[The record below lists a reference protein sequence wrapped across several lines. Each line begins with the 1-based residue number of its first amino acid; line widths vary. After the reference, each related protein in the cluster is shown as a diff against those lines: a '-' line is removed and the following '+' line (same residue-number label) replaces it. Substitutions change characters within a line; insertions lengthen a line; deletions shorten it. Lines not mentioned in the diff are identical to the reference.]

1 MTQSISSSN
10 SNVVTL
16 WEALPSEVLIALSE
30 IDFGASVDSAKPAI
44 AELLNRTVLEGG
56 KRLRPL
62 LTLLVGHLLNVPLK
76 QIVPLAR
83 AIEQVHAASL
93 AHDDVVDN
101 ATTRRGKDSINQQAS
116 NKRAVL
122 AGDYLLADVI
132 VNLTRTG
139 NLELVREMSE
149 VISAL
154 SKGEWLQLD
163 ALEKREYSD
172 KILEEIFRCKT
183 ASVMSWCCLAP
194 AVFDHRS
201 RKIIELLR
209 RFGDHLGIA
218 FQMMDDALD
227 FSSNSQKDQMLD
239 IENNQVNAVTLEFLN
254 VETAL
259 FDEYRRGANL
269 IDLVR
274 GVELF
279 GFAELVKEKAQRHME
294 QAHALLNELA
304 VELEIDLE
312 DSSKNQRLLPLKLI
326 MKMIISRQH

>member
-1 MTQSISSSN
+1 MTQTTSAHN
-10 SNVVTL
+10 NVVTL
-16 WEALPSEVLIALSE
+16 WEALPSEVLEMLGE
-30 IDFGASVDSAKPAI
+30 IDFSVSVDSARPAI
-44 AELLNRTVLEGG
+44 SELLNQTVLEGG
-56 KRLRPL
+56 KRLRPM
-62 LTLLVGHLLNVPLK
+62 LTLLVANLLNVPLK
-76 QIVPLAR
+76 HVVPLAR

-93 AHDDVVDN
+93 AHDDVIDN
-101 ATTRRGKDSINQQAS
+101 ATTRRGNPSINHLAS

-163 ALEKREYSD
+163 AQTKREYSD
-172 KILEEIFRCKT
+172 EILEEIFRCKT
-183 ASVMSWCCLAP
+183 ASVMSWCCLAS

-201 RKIIELLR
+201 RKLIDLLR

-227 FSSNSQKDQMLD
+227 FSSTSQKDQMLD
-239 IENNQVNAVTLEFLN
+239 IENNQVNAVTLEFLKQHPDKMQDYKN
-254 VETAL
+254 GESL
-259 FDEYRRGANL
+259 LSL
-269 IDLVR
+269 IQSEDL
-274 GVELF
+274 LS
-279 GFAELVKEKAQRHME
+279 FAELVKEKAQSHMH
-294 QAHALLNELA
+294 QAHQLLD
-304 VELEIDLE
+304 EIGLDLFE
-312 DSSKNQRLLPLKLI
+312 QQSESFRNQKLMPLRLI